1 MYYKVL
7 LFKWGHMINKN
18 KNEAEIKK
26 TGLGL
31 DTNIV
36 NIKCVSVY

>member
-1 MYYKVL
+1 
-7 LFKWGHMINKN
+7 MINKN

-36 NIKCVSVY
+36 NKKCVSVY